1 MTDLSF
7 SYRGIAVSDEWPAG
21 ARLQGSQTRYQSR
34 LGNDG
39 TERYRAELPTGE
51 VLVARSQ
58 SGIKA
63 QIRSALTAETANG
76 VLAA

>member
-1 MTDLSF
+1 MS
-7 SYRGIAVSDEWPAG
+7 GQPAPASRA
-21 ARLQGSQTRYQSR
+21 ARPVI
-34 LGNDG
+34 NPDWG
-39 TERYRAELPTGE
+39 TTAPSRYRAELPTGE

-63 QIRSALTAETANG
+63 QIRSALMAEAANC